1 MMSAMTEAGTITVT
15 ARVAFGT
22 KETLRGFKPLFKA
35 ERERAKK
42 LARAPEWS
50 IAGLSGREAAARRTQ
65 WAMFKEHLRE
75 SGELVD
81 TLDVLVACGVRAEL
95 TERGWDRK
103 WPPLPAQA
111 LLPGRWPG
119 SRDGAWPEG
128 VTVRL
133 PSGLVNTVRSA
144 CWHTSEEAIG
154 QLRDWRDKYPDALPN
169 RPFRSAREDQAL
181 AEYERL
187 AAQVTTVGAIWR
199 AGVSRGIASEPTIQ
213 ARIAN

>member
-1 MMSAMTEAGTITVT
+1 MTEAGTITVT

-22 KETLRGFKPLFKA
+22 KETLRGLKPLFKA
-35 ERERAKK
+35 ERERAKRF
-42 LARAPEWS
+42 AREPEWS
-50 IAGLSGREAAARRTQ
+50 TEGLSGREAAAKRAQ
-65 WAMFKEHLRE
+65 WEMFKEHLRE
-75 SGELVD
+75 TGELVD

-95 TERGWDRK
+95 AERGWDRE
-103 WPPLPAQA
+103 WPPVPAQA

-133 PSGLVNTVRSA
+133 PSGLVNTVWSA

-154 QLRDWRDKYPDALPN
+154 QLRDWRDRYPDALPN
-169 RPFRSAREDQAL
+169 RRFRSEGEDEAL

-187 AAQVTTVGAIWR
+187 AAQVTTAGAIWR
-199 AGVSRGIASEPTIQ
+199 AGVRRGIDSEPTIS
-213 ARIAN
+213 ARIAS